1 MRFDIDTL
9 VRVVKIYDWDSVNNC
24 EVLIYDKQ
32 FEYPLDFWIQVK
44 YMFSIDI
51 NNLKKDILDSNK
63 NVKTF
68 LKSFLRERGVAQE
81 DLYSRT
87 GFRFEDVRLYTEF
100 EEIKRLLED

>member
-1 MRFDIDTL
+1 
-9 VRVVKIYDWDSVNNC
+9 
-24 EVLIYDKQ
+24 
-32 FEYPLDFWIQVK
+32 
-44 YMFSIDI
+44 MFSIDI

-68 LKSFLRERGVAQE
+68 LKSFLRERGIAQE

-100 EEIKRLLED
+100 EEIKRLLESF

>member
-1 MRFDIDTL
+1 MRFDIDTM
-9 VRVVKIYDWDSVNNC
+9 VRVIKIYDWDSVNNC
-24 EVLIYDKQ
+24 EVLIYSKQ

-44 YMFSIDI
+44 YMFSIDMV
-51 NNLKKDILDSNK
+51 NLKSDILDRNK
-63 NVKTF
+63 NVKKM
-68 LKSFLRERGVAQE
+68 LKDYLRERGVAQE